1 MSASYFSF
9 NWGKNMETFKIL
21 NVAFGQQIMGRTN
34 VFEWFSKFNRSV
46 TSVADVKNTEHS
58 SKSTPE

>member
-1 MSASYFSF
+1 
-9 NWGKNMETFKIL
+9 METFKIL